1 MHNPKISVS
10 VSVSVSVKSEE
21 MLFEK
26 SPHSAATLNL
36 ARVRMPQRR
45 FSSAAP
51 VSRQSFSDK
60 ILLFSLVVALYTI
73 CSFELLLLCV
83 VNRILARSNLLHR

>member
-10 VSVSVSVKSEE
+10 VSVSVCVNSEE

-26 SPHSAATLNL
+26 SPHNAATLNL
-36 ARVRMPQRR
+36 ARIRMSQRR

-60 ILLFSLVVALYTI
+60 ILLFSLAVALYTI
-73 CSFELLLLCV
+73 CSFELSLPCV